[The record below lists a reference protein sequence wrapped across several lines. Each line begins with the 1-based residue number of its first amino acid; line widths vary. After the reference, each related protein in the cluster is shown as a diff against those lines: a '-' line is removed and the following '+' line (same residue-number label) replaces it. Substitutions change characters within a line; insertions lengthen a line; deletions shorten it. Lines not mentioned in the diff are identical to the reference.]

1 MMDASDSAIR
11 QEADKILE
19 FGQCFRIA
27 DASELPEDRVFRDA
41 WEIDDSDLNDGIAGE
56 FTARSNLS
64 IFTKSKSLQEED
76 LNKNKQRLSD
86 LPEIIKQKEE
96 EFKTQDESIKADWVE
111 ISALEE
117 ELTKLNAQL
126 EELST
131 VEETAETSEETE
143 VPEETRQSIEDL
155 NTKINEQKAL
165 IISKIGDADEKR
177 AAADQVKQEIADC
190 KNDIENLPQTISD
203 IESWIEQISA
213 DILDVETKIN
223 QLLETLPLDK
233 RRSSND

>member
-1 MMDASDSAIR
+1 MNKILIHKSNDNTSVTHFANDASDSAIR

-86 LPEIIKQKEE
+86 LPEIISKKEVQFKLDEQAVKDHEAKIASLQE
-96 EFKTQDESIKADWVE
+96 ELDKLDPDSTDQEVIDRIDSLNDEIGIRSPD
-111 ISALEE
+111 LEE
-117 ELTKLNAQL
+117 SKQNLDQFSERILNFKKEL
-126 EELST
+126 
-131 VEETAETSEETE
+131 
-143 VPEETRQSIEDL
+143 
-155 NTKINEQKAL
+155 
-165 IISKIGDADEKR
+165 
-177 AAADQVKQEIADC
+177 
-190 KNDIENLPQTISD
+190 ENLPQTISD

-213 DILDVETKIN
+213 DILDEETKIN

>member
-1 MMDASDSAIR
+1 MNKILIHKSNNNTSVTHFMMDVSDSAIR

-64 IFTKSKSLQEED
+64 MFTKSKSLQEED

-86 LPEIIKQKEE
+86 LPEIIKQKETQFKLDEQVVKDYEAKITSLQE
-96 EFKTQDESIKADWVE
+96 ELDKLDPDSTEQEVIDRIDSLRNE
-111 ISALEE
+111 IGIRSPDLEE
-117 ELTKLNAQL
+117 SKQNLDQFSERILNFKKEL
-126 EELST
+126 
-131 VEETAETSEETE
+131 
-143 VPEETRQSIEDL
+143 
-155 NTKINEQKAL
+155 
-165 IISKIGDADEKR
+165 
-177 AAADQVKQEIADC
+177 
-190 KNDIENLPQTISD
+190 ENLPQTILD

-213 DILDVETKIN
+213 DILDAETKIN

>member
-1 MMDASDSAIR
+1 MNKILIHKSNNNTSVTHFTNDASDSAIR

-56 FTARSNLS
+56 LTARSNLS

-86 LPEIIKQKEE
+86 LPEIISKKETQFKLDEQVVKDHEAKITSLQE
-96 EFKTQDESIKADWVE
+96 ELDTLDPDSTEQEVIDRIDSLRNE
-111 ISALEE
+111 IGIRSPGLEE
-117 ELTKLNAQL
+117 SKQNLDQFSERILNFKKEL
-126 EELST
+126 
-131 VEETAETSEETE
+131 
-143 VPEETRQSIEDL
+143 
-155 NTKINEQKAL
+155 
-165 IISKIGDADEKR
+165 
-177 AAADQVKQEIADC
+177 
-190 KNDIENLPQTISD
+190 ENLPQTISD

-213 DILDVETKIN
+213 DILDAETKIN